1 MEWAPIALG
10 FIGTAANFIGGQ
22 QQASALKRAE
32 QRQMAAAEQSRRNAN
47 LNAAAIEAETAE
59 MTRREREAANEAES
73 LRRARAAAAG
83 GMETGSTAVFLDTQ
97 SRRED
102 EYIDWLGR
110 SGRSQAAIARE
121 GGEYAYQT
129 GMASAAATGGQAASA
144 RFGSYASLGTGLGG
158 LYDYYDRNLR

>member
-83 GMETGSTAVFLDTQ
+83 GRV
-97 SRRED
+97 RRSK
-102 EYIDWLGR
+102 
-110 SGRSQAAIARE
+110 SGRRACRSVRR
-121 GGEYAYQT
+121 
-129 GMASAAATGGQAASA
+129 S
-144 RFGSYASLGTGLGG
+144 
-158 LYDYYDRNLR
+158 